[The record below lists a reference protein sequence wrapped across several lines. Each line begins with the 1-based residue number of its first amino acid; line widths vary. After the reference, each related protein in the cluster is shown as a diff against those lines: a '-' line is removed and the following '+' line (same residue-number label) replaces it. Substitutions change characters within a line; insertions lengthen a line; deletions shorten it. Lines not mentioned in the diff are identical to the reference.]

1 MRNDEHQQSGARGQA
16 GRRADRTSGAEGTLA
31 RREFLASAIVLGT
44 ALASGRAGDARASAS
59 EQAPQTKI
67 NIPRTAGQYYTVTAP
82 DTLDLAERAHLGV
95 AHFLNLISE
104 SNDFEM
110 YWGVNAFYPE
120 GMNALLG
127 YDLPQPW
134 GGNFAEYN
142 PPAMTFNPTVLMAC
156 QGKAVEALAMLRLMS
171 GSRENLRLEARMLH
185 MMASNIGEDGVFYVP
200 RTDGRRPW
208 LGPEEWRPY
217 ANTHGQARMM
227 RAMIAWYQYTGDPF
241 WKEHIDRLVDG
252 IDRRLAVHKIE
263 YAYIPISG
271 WLPQEYFR
279 SCYLKERG
287 WKSTEEPK
295 NEKAGEEGSL
305 FNHQGHTPG
314 ALANWYL
321 LTGNKQALRLAGELV
336 QFYTQPQF
344 WADFKGGEYPGT
356 VGTEHAHF
364 QGHWHGYVNALR
376 AILEYAIATNDP
388 RLKTFVRDGYE
399 WARQSGLARIGMFAD
414 SQGCACGRL
423 LGLSV
428 KLTYA
433 GVGDYW
439 EDVDQYIRN
448 HGTEMQF
455 TPEDIPHLREVGKGK
470 PAPPSHPSITDDHVI
485 ERTMGGFSSSR
496 APLKVN
502 SGLCCCTHGNMG
514 TFYAWDGALRYSHG
528 LARVNLLLNRASPW
542 LDVDS
547 YLPYEGKVVLRNKA
561 AREIWVR
568 IPLWVDSKH
577 VNCRV
582 GDKSV
587 RPDWVGRYV
596 RFEHVEPSKVVT
608 MEFPVE
614 ERSEFWSAPPQ
625 EPPFL
630 MELPRAGQRFTMKF
644 RGNTLVELS
653 PPLGPGSW
661 LYQQRPRQYRAK
673 QAPMKEVTRYVTPFQ
688 LQW

>member
-1 MRNDEHQQSGARGQA
+1 MENDRDRKLKAVSRGG
-16 GRRADRTSGAEGTLA
+16 GRRRVSNGSRGVFP
-31 RREFLASAIVLGT
+31 RREFLASAAAWGA
-44 ALASGRAGDARASAS
+44 ALAAGRGAKARAL
-59 EQAPQTKI
+59 APDESKLSGINAPKI
-67 NIPRTAGQYYTVTAP
+67 PGEYYKAAVP

-104 SNDFEM
+104 PNDYEM

-120 GMNALLG
+120 GMNSLLG

-171 GSRENLRLEARMLH
+171 GSRERLALEAAMLR
-185 MMASNIGEDGVFYVP
+185 MMASNIGDDGVFYVP
-200 RTDGRRPW
+200 QTGGRKPW

-217 ANTHGQARMM
+217 ANTHGQARML
-227 RAMIAWYQYTGDPF
+227 RAMIAWYQYSGSEY
-241 WKEHIDRLVDG
+241 WKDHIDRLVDG
-252 IDRRLAVHKIE
+252 IDRRLAVHKAD

-279 SCYLKERG
+279 SCYLKDRG
-287 WKSTEEPK
+287 WKGTAEPE

-321 LTGNKQALRLAGELV
+321 LTGNQQALRLSGELV
-336 QFYTQPQF
+336 RFYTQPQF
-344 WADFKGGEYPGT
+344 WADWKGGEYPGT
-356 VGTEHAHF
+356 MGPEHAHF
-364 QGHWHGYVNALR
+364 QGHWHGYVNTLR
-376 AILEYAIATNDP
+376 AVLEYALAANDP
-388 RLKTFVRDGYE
+388 RLKMFVRDGYE

-423 LGLSV
+423 LGLAT

-455 TPEDIPHLREVGKGK
+455 TPDDIEHIREVGQGK
-470 PAPPSHPSITDDHVI
+470 PAPPVHPSVTSDRVI
-485 ERTMGGFSSSR
+485 ERTMGGFSSAR
-496 APLKVN
+496 TPLKIN
-502 SGLCCCTHGNMG
+502 TGLCCCTHGNMG
-514 TFYAWDGALRYSHG
+514 TFYAWDGILRYSDG

-542 LDVDS
+542 LDVES
-547 YLPYEGKVVLRNKA
+547 HLPYEGKVVLRNKA
-561 AREIWVR
+561 AREIWAR
-568 IPLWVDSKH
+568 MPLWVDGKRVS
-577 VNCRV
+577 CRV

-587 RPDWVGRYV
+587 RPDWMGRYV
-596 RFEHVEPSKVVT
+596 RFEHVGPSQVVT
-608 MEFPVE
+608 IEFPVE
-614 ERSEFWSAPPQ
+614 ERTETWTAPPR
-625 EPPFL
+625 ETNYL
-630 MELPRAGQRFTMKF
+630 MELPSPRTRLTMKF
-644 RGNTLVELS
+644 RGNTLVELT
-653 PPLGPGSW
+653 PPLAPGSW
-661 LYQQRPRQYRAK
+661 LYQQRPALYRAR

-688 LQW
+688 LRW

>member
-1 MRNDEHQQSGARGQA
+1 MGSYENQQSRASSRT
-16 GRRADRTSGAEGTLA
+16 GRNTDRTSGPGRRVA
-31 RREFLASAIVLGT
+31 RREFLSSALVLGT
-44 ALASGRAGDARASAS
+44 TLVSGRGAAVMASVAD
-59 EQAPQTKI
+59 EAPQTGI
-67 NIPRTAGQYYTVTAP
+67 NVPRIAGQYYTATVP

-95 AHFLNLISE
+95 AHFLNLTSE
-104 SNDFEM
+104 SNDYEM

-120 GMNALLG
+120 GMNSLLG
-127 YDLPQPW
+127 YELPQPW

-142 PPAMTFNPTVLMAC
+142 PPTMTFNPTVLMAC

-171 GSRENLRLEARMLH
+171 GSRENLGLEAAMLR
-185 MMASNIGEDGVFYVP
+185 MMASNIGDDGVFYVP
-200 RTDGRRPW
+200 RTDGRKPW

-227 RAMIAWYQYTGDPF
+227 RAMIAWYQYTGNPF

-252 IDRRLAVHKIE
+252 IDRRLAVHRTD

-287 WKSTEEPK
+287 WKSTEEPE

-314 ALANWYL
+314 ALSNWYV

-336 QFYTQPQF
+336 RFYTKPQF
-344 WADFKGGEYPGT
+344 WADFKSGEYPQT
-356 VGTEHAHF
+356 MGTEHAHF
-364 QGHWHGYVNALR
+364 QGHWHGYVNTLR

-388 RLKTFVRDGYE
+388 RLMAFVRDGYD
-399 WARQSGLARIGMFAD
+399 WARQSGLSRIGMFAD

-423 LGLSV
+423 LGLAV
-428 KLTYA
+428 KLTDA

-455 TPEDIPHLREVGKGK
+455 TPEDVEHLREVGKGK
-470 PAPPSHPSITDDHVI
+470 PVPPSHPSIRSDRVI
-485 ERTMGGFSSSR
+485 EAAMGGFSSAR
-496 APLKVN
+496 KPLKVN

-514 TFYAWDGALRYSHG
+514 MFYAWDGALRYSDG

-561 AREIWVR
+561 AREIWAR
-568 IPLWVDSKH
+568 LPIWVDSKQ
-577 VNCRV
+577 VSCRA
-582 GDKSV
+582 GDKAV
-587 RPDWVGRYV
+587 HPDWVGRYV
-596 RFEHVEPSKVVT
+596 RFEHVEPGQVVT
-608 MEFPVE
+608 IEFPVE
-614 ERSEFWSAPPQ
+614 ERTESWTAPPQ
-625 EPPFL
+625 GSPL
-630 MELPRAGQRFTMKF
+630 LTELPPSGLRFTMKF

-661 LYQQRPRQYRAK
+661 LYQQRPALYSAK
-673 QAPMKEVTRYVTPFQ
+673 QAPMKEVTRYVTPIQ
-688 LQW
+688 LRW